1 MATRPLETE
10 RTRLDRGGVPISEL
24 PRVLAIIVTHN
35 GRPWFKHSVAAL
47 NNQTYA
53 ALDVLVVDDASPD
66 ARIKP
71 TLKRIAK
78 RHLKKRRWGHVRTPR
93 PLGFGGAINWAL
105 SRVKTDADLLLFL
118 HDDAE
123 MDLDAVE
130 KLVGRLLAD
139 DASAIVGPKVVDWED
154 PDRLEEIGMAI
165 DSLGYPYKGLEENEI
180 DLGQHDQSVEVF
192 FVTSTCML
200 MKHDVFRELRGWD
213 ARLRAFSEDLD
224 LCWRARIAGHAVRV
238 EPAARVKH
246 AIALARG
253 ERRSPFRPQRYYIR
267 RNRLRTIAKNASG
280 VRLLALLP
288 FFFLLALVEMLGFII
303 LRQFAEIPN
312 LARALAWNFF
322 HIPQTIAERAR
333 VQRRRTVPDRR
344 LKRLTVR
351 ETTRMR
357 AYGSAQAARLEE
369 AWGRRA
375 DVISRRGQEVKTF
388 AGLLRGRVGV
398 LALLGLIGFALAFR
412 HLLWGPSASVG
423 ELLPYPD
430 SATAMWRAFGSP
442 WRGVGLGQ
450 EGLPMPALALLGVF
464 PVLTFGA
471 AGAAQKLLV
480 LVLGGIAF
488 SGAYRLVAGLVDRPS
503 RLAAGAAYAAG
514 AVGYAGIRYGALG
527 ALVFGAAAPWVLTS
541 MLRLIGWMRPAGWVR
556 GRSVMRV
563 ILGSAVSAAFVPGSL
578 VFYLVAAVLLAA
590 ARNVLDRGPT
600 AVRGMTSS
608 IFGLVAGWVLLL
620 PWSATWLANGGVFDV
635 LRGDDTWR
643 FYAESYAGHGMASV
657 FLGQTPDVPALFGL
671 ALPLLGLVALVVGE
685 GQRRRAAL
693 AFWALIVADGW
704 LVTAIAAGWL
714 RPIVANPTEA
724 GVLGALAFSGLVGL
738 AVGAFRLDL
747 GRRSLGLMQPLALGA
762 LALAAFLVVSGLGPS
777 ILGGAWGPGRVN
789 AETDPTLVVQL
800 RDLLQTEAHVEG
812 GGEFRVLWV
821 GNRWES
827 PSPSVARP
835 HHGQFVTGSRGELL
849 TDIFETT
856 DTPASR
862 ELDDV
867 IASIRTAQT
876 DVGGR
881 LLGTF
886 NIRFVVLDRT
896 AGAYR
901 WLGQRDLALVRSEDE
916 YVLLENRGRIER
928 AAVYPDLPPQLAAVE
943 DRDPTALRGDFP
955 EVTPAQQVA
964 ASRYVDENARG
975 PGAAVVTEAQDPG
988 WRATFDGQ
996 PLERVDAGWA
1006 NAFEVPSGSGTVEL
1020 TYPRSTSDLV
1030 WYLVVGLGWVV
1041 VIGGAFSRRRPQ
1053 QRSTRAAR

>member
-1 MATRPLETE
+1 
-10 RTRLDRGGVPISEL
+10 
-24 PRVLAIIVTHN
+24 VLAIIVTHN
-35 GRPWFKHSVAAL
+35 GRPWFKRAVTAL
-47 NNQTYA
+47 NNQTYS

-66 ARIKP
+66 ARVKP

-118 HDDAE
+118 HDDCE

-130 KLVGRLLAD
+130 KMVGRLIAD
-139 DASAIVGPKVVDWED
+139 DASAIVGPKIVDWED
-154 PDRLEEIGMAI
+154 PDRLEEVGMAI
-165 DSLGYPYKGLEENEI
+165 DSFGYPYKGLEENEI

-192 FVTSTCML
+192 YVTSTCML

-288 FFFLLALVEMLGFII
+288 LFFLLALVEMVGFIV

-312 LARALAWNFF
+312 LARALLWNFF

-351 ETTRMR
+351 ESTRMR

-375 DVISRRGQEVKTF
+375 DVISKRGQDVRSL
-388 AGLLRGRVGV
+388 AGNLRGRLGI
-398 LALLGLIGFALAFR
+398 LAVLGLIAFAVAFR
-412 HLLWGPSASVG
+412 HLLWGPSASFG

-430 SATAMWRAFGSP
+430 SATALWRAFASP

-450 EGLPMPALALLGVF
+450 EGLPMPALAILGVF
-464 PVLTFGA
+464 PVLTLGA

-480 LVLGGIAF
+480 LVLGAVAF
-488 SGAYRLVAGLVDRPS
+488 VGAYRLVAGLVDRPS
-503 RLAAGAAYAAG
+503 RLAAGAAYATG

-527 ALVFGAAAPWVLTS
+527 ALVFGAAAPFVLTS
-541 MLRLIGWMRPAGWVR
+541 MMRLIGWMRPAGWVR
-556 GRSVMRV
+556 GRAVMRV
-563 ILGSAVSAAFVPGSL
+563 ILGAAVSAAFVPGSL

-600 AVRGMTSS
+600 ALRGMISS
-608 IFGLVAGWVLLL
+608 TVGLVVAWVLLL
-620 PWSATWLANGGVFDV
+620 PWSATWFAGGGVFDI

-643 FYAESYAGHGMASV
+643 GFAESFSGHGMASV

-671 ALPLLGLVALVVGE
+671 ALPLLGLVAVFVGE

-693 AFWALIVADGW
+693 AFWALIVANGW
-704 LVTAIAAGWL
+704 LITAISAGWL
-714 RPIVANPTEA
+714 RPFVANPTEA
-724 GVLGALAFSGLVGL
+724 GVMSALAFSGLVGL

-747 GRRSLGLMQPLALGA
+747 GRRSLGFMQPLALGA
-762 LALAAFLVVSGLGPS
+762 LALAGFLVVTGLGPS
-777 ILGGAWGPGRVN
+777 ILGGAWGPGRVD
-789 AETDPTLVVQL
+789 EEYDPRLVVQL
-800 RDLLQTEAHVEG
+800 RDLLQSEARVEG
-812 GGEFRVLWV
+812 GGEFRVLWI

-827 PSPSVARP
+827 PSPSAARP
-835 HHGQFVTGSRGELL
+835 HRGRFVTGSRGEIL
-849 TDIFETT
+849 TDMFERTET
-856 DTPASR
+856 SAAE

-867 IASIRTAQT
+867 IESIRSAQT

-886 NIRFVVLDRT
+886 NIRYVVLDRQP
-896 AGAYR
+896 GAYR
-901 WLGQRDLALVRSEDE
+901 WLSQRDLALLRSEDE
-916 YVLLENRGRIER
+916 YILLENRGRIER
-928 AAVYPDLPPQLAAVE
+928 AAVYEEIPPQLAAVE
-943 DRDPTALRGDFP
+943 NRDPTALRGDFA
-955 EVTPAQQVA
+955 EVEPAEQRD
-964 ASRYVDENARG
+964 ASRYVDENASG
-975 PGAAVVTEAQDPG
+975 PGVAVVTEAEDDG

-996 PLERVDAGWA
+996 PLEKIDAGWA
-1006 NAFEVPSGSGTVEL
+1006 NAFEVPSGSGAMSL
-1020 TYPRSTSDLV
+1020 TYPRSTSDLI

-1041 VIGGAFSRRRPQ
+1041 VIGGAFSRHRPQ
-1053 QRSTRAAR
+1053 KRPDRGVR